1 MASRETAASKW
12 QTAQPLVLT
21 LVLGLIA
28 GPYISNV
35 LGWQVTSGA
44 ASARARADVV
54 ERLSSVCAAQARMEI
69 PDPSKLDQS
78 ARASLA
84 EKWAVMP
91 GDISAAFDV
100 TTACAGKLGRANY

>member
-1 MASRETAASKW
+1 MASREAAASTW
-12 QTAQPLVLT
+12 QTAQPFVLA

-28 GPYISNV
+28 PGPYIANA
-35 LGWQVTSGA
+35 LGWQVTSCA
-44 ASARARADVV
+44 ASARARADV

-69 PDPSKLDQS
+69 PNPSELDPT

-91 GDISAAFDV
+91 GETSAVFDV
-100 TTACAGKLGRANY
+100 TTTCAGKLGRADY